1 MRVSPLR
8 YRNDKG
14 REPAAIGRG
23 DEYALLRIRYK
34 PTGSE
39 ASRLIEVPVDAS
51 RAASD
56 LARVSEATR
65 FAVTI
70 AWIGQILKRETA
82 INESGYPKAPYLA
95 RAAVGA
101 DPVGDPIEVLAFAR
115 KAIRA
120 RRSASQPSSWGQRK
134 TACTS

>member
-8 YRNDKG
+8 YGNDKG

-51 RAASD
+51 RQASD

-95 RAAVGA
+95 RAAAVGA
-101 DPVGDPIEVLAFAR
+101 DPVGDPIEFLAFAR
-115 KAIRA
+115 KASRA
-120 RRSASQPSSWGQRK
+120 CRSTSQPSS
-134 TACTS
+134 